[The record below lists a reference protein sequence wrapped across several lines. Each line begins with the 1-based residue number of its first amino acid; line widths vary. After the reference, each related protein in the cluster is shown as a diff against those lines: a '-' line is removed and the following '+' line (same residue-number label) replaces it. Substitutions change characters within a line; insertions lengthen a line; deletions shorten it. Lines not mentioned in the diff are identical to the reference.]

1 MYEIFEISITGVC
14 YPQLT
19 GLIPSQ
25 EAGSAKQ
32 LHWLFNR
39 RTDSALSHTGVNQE

>member
-19 GLIPSQ
+19 GFVPSQ

-32 LHWLFNR
+32 LH
-39 RTDSALSHTGVNQE
+39 